1 MLFHGVAKAR
11 LAASYYR
18 FLFFYFPFS
27 RSQIML
33 GGRYRFFF
41 FFFLWFSDKN
51 YFYKS
56 NYLCKK
62 KITMSDDA
70 FDAGLMTTCGPL
82 LPFFS

>member
-33 GGRYRFFF
+33 GGRSVFFF
-41 FFFLWFSDKN
+41 YGLVTKIISIKVIIFA
-51 YFYKS
+51 
-56 NYLCKK
+56 KK
-62 KITMSDDA
+62 KI
-70 FDAGLMTTCGPL
+70 LRRMTHLTQV
-82 LPFFS
+82 